1 MALRKKKG
9 YKFSDEV
16 MARDAVISLLF
27 GIPAF
32 LCIVFCVVYSI
43 VVKGNVP
50 DAIGAILLVALI
62 MTVTA
67 AILSV
72 FSFSDSEGGIIS
84 KRGSLIISLIDI
96 AALVFLFIMGNT

>member
-16 MARDAVISLLF
+16 MAKDAVISLLF

-32 LCIVFCVVYSI
+32 LCIVFSI
-43 VVKGNVP
+43 VYAIIQKGNVP
-50 DAIGAILLVALI
+50 DFIGAILLVAVI
-62 MTVTA
+62 MALTA
-67 AILSV
+67 FIFAL
-72 FSFSDSEGGIIS
+72 FSYKDSDGGIIS

-96 AALVFLFIMGNT
+96 AVLVTLYVI

>member
-16 MARDAVISLLF
+16 MAKDAVISLLF

-32 LCIVFCVVYSI
+32 LCIVFSI
-43 VVKGNVP
+43 VYAIIQKGNVP
-50 DAIGAILLVALI
+50 DFIGAILLVAVI
-62 MTVTA
+62 MALTA
-67 AILSV
+67 FIFAL
-72 FSFSDSEGGIIS
+72 FSYKDSDGGIIS

-96 AALVFLFIMGNT
+96 AALVTLYVI